1 MRALGRD
8 EEADA
13 ALRALAGGT
22 PLPHALRALG
32 AAARARGNAEEA
44 LAALRVAADLLPAD
58 PWFLLDHAEAL
69 VALERLDEADVA
81 LRALAQRH
89 PRFAGARRALMRLAT
104 RRGDAATRL
113 DEARA
118 LAALDPDAGA
128 LDLADVLLDRGEQAE
143 AETVCVRHLA
153 RRGPTPRPLR
163 QLARAARQI
172 GDPERALAHLRA
184 AARLLPA
191 DATLRAECAGEA
203 LALGRVAQ
211 AKADAEAALAID
223 PTAPRAHRIL
233 ALVARAEGREADAL
247 DRMRALWAD
256 GAGPAQAGFDLGAD
270 LRAGGVFTEAA
281 TVYERLAG
289 RPDAAPEALVERA
302 LLARRLDGIDAARA
316 RLDEA
321 LHLSPGHA
329 RALLC
334 LGDMERELGRFAAAA
349 AAYRAALQSRPG
361 LSWAH
366 VGLALLA
373 EVRGDP
379 DEAVTALRAAIAA
392 DPGESHPR
400 ILLAQRLAER
410 GDGDGARA
418 LLAGFPPGDPRAA
431 EAALALARIRRLDGD
446 GDGALAALED
456 AARRW
461 PDRPD
466 LAVDTA
472 EEALRQ
478 GQPEAALAWL
488 SFGEARHPGHHPGL
502 LEARARLALSR
513 DDLEAAVALFE
524 KAATADPGRLGPP
537 LMLARLA
544 AMHGD
549 PAAALARFEAAAQ
562 RFGERPELTLARAET
577 LRQLGRIAEAERC
590 FDESL
595 VRARVP
601 AVAIAAALAAIEG
614 ARLPRAEALVPDAAP
629 VAEMDLPR
637 AKSRRQVPAAL
648 RRALEARAS
657 ALFAD
662 RDPPAA

>member
-1 MRALGRD
+1 MRARSSPQITLGLVARAAGDVDAALHHFRAATARDRADLWSAYDAAETLRALGRD

-233 ALVARAEGREADAL
+233 ALVARASCRSGR
-247 DRMRALWAD
+247 
-256 GAGPAQAGFDLGAD
+256 GVGP
-270 LRAGGVFTEAA
+270 R
-281 TVYERLAG
+281 
-289 RPDAAPEALVERA
+289 
-302 LLARRLDGIDAARA
+302 RA
-316 RLDEA
+316 R
-321 LHLSPGHA
+321 
-329 RALLC
+329 
-334 LGDMERELGRFAAAA
+334 
-349 AAYRAALQSRPG
+349 
-361 LSWAH
+361 
-366 VGLALLA
+366 
-373 EVRGDP
+373 
-379 DEAVTALRAAIAA
+379 
-392 DPGESHPR
+392 
-400 ILLAQRLAER
+400 
-410 GDGDGARA
+410 
-418 LLAGFPPGDPRAA
+418 
-431 EAALALARIRRLDGD
+431 
-446 GDGALAALED
+446 
-456 AARRW
+456 
-461 PDRPD
+461 
-466 LAVDTA
+466 
-472 EEALRQ
+472 
-478 GQPEAALAWL
+478 
-488 SFGEARHPGHHPGL
+488 
-502 LEARARLALSR
+502 
-513 DDLEAAVALFE
+513 
-524 KAATADPGRLGPP
+524 
-537 LMLARLA
+537 
-544 AMHGD
+544 
-549 PAAALARFEAAAQ
+549 
-562 RFGERPELTLARAET
+562 
-577 LRQLGRIAEAERC
+577 
-590 FDESL
+590 
-595 VRARVP
+595 
-601 AVAIAAALAAIEG
+601 
-614 ARLPRAEALVPDAAP
+614 
-629 VAEMDLPR
+629 
-637 AKSRRQVPAAL
+637 
-648 RRALEARAS
+648 
-657 ALFAD
+657 
-662 RDPPAA
+662 